1 MYIKMERN
9 DAELSINKISSKKE
23 LINEIKILS
32 NTLSYGMI
40 YNFNL
45 TKDDITKNNAAKNSN
60 IKNIIKLENISE
72 NTERILSELAIN
84 NPIKI
89 KSNCYTRYHLYIE
102 IDENNKIEVTATS
115 DIDPNYSWDTLIHW
129 FPASEKDEF

>member
-9 DAELSINKISSKKE
+9 NVELSMNKISSKKE

-40 YNFNL
+40 HNFNIS
-45 TKDDITKNNAAKNSN
+45 KDDITENNAAKNSN
-60 IKNIIKLENISE
+60 IKNIIELKNISE
-72 NTERILSELAIN
+72 NTEKALNELTIN
-84 NPIKI
+84 NPIRI

-102 IDENNKIEVTATS
+102 LDKNNKIEVTAAS
-115 DIDPNYSWDTLIHW
+115 EIDPNYSWDKLIHW
-129 FPASEKDEF
+129 FPAQDSDEF

>member
-9 DAELSINKISSKKE
+9 NAELSMNKISSKKE

-40 YNFNL
+40 YNFNIS
-45 TKDDITKNNAAKNSN
+45 KDDITENNASKNSN
-60 IKNIIKLENISE
+60 IKNIIELENISE
-72 NTERILSELAIN
+72 NTEKILSELTIN

-102 IDENNKIEVTATS
+102 LNKNNKIEVTAAPN
-115 DIDPNYSWDTLIHW
+115 IDPNYSWVTLIHW
-129 FPASEKDEF
+129 FPASDTDEF